1 MRKFLIIF
9 LLLASLTTAQAQ
21 KYACVNTDYIMRSVP
36 EYNQALAKINKFI
49 AEWQQ
54 ELQNKQ
60 QEVDELRQQY
70 QQEAYLLPDNLKQRR
85 QDEIHNKES
94 ELRSLQQQ
102 RFGAGGDLDQKRAEL
117 LLRQVEWLHPMEVQ
131 GMIKALAPT
140 RGLVSNKAVLAK
152 NNLENINLKSKIT
165 NRTKMKKGFI
175 VVLVALLA
183 FGGSAMAQKNIKLG
197 HINSNDLMQIMPG
210 RDTAMALLQKEV
222 EDLQT
227 EMEEMKKE
235 YETQVNNYLA
245 KKDQLSE
252 LIRKSKESDIQ
263 KMAERIET
271 FQANAQKLLEERQE
285 ALLKPIVDRA
295 KAAIEEVGKENGYT
309 YIFDAG
315 VGTVLY
321 SQDSDD
327 IMPLVKKKLGLK

>member
-1 MRKFLIIF
+1 
-9 LLLASLTTAQAQ
+9 
-21 KYACVNTDYIMRSVP
+21 
-36 EYNQALAKINKFI
+36 
-49 AEWQQ
+49 
-54 ELQNKQ
+54 
-60 QEVDELRQQY
+60 
-70 QQEAYLLPDNLKQRR
+70 
-85 QDEIHNKES
+85 
-94 ELRSLQQQ
+94 
-102 RFGAGGDLDQKRAEL
+102 
-117 LLRQVEWLHPMEVQ
+117 
-131 GMIKALAPT
+131 
-140 RGLVSNKAVLAK
+140 
-152 NNLENINLKSKIT
+152 
-165 NRTKMKKGFI
+165 MKKGFI
-175 VVLVALLA
+175 VLLVALLA
-183 FGGSAMAQKNIKLG
+183 LGGSAMAQKNIKLG

-222 EDLQT
+222 EDLQA
-227 EMEEMKKE
+227 EMEAMKKE

-271 FQANAQKLLEERQE
+271 FQTNAQKLLEDRQE
-285 ALLKPIVDRA
+285 ELLKPIVDRA

-315 VGTVLY
+315 VGTLLY

>member
-1 MRKFLIIF
+1 
-9 LLLASLTTAQAQ
+9 
-21 KYACVNTDYIMRSVP
+21 
-36 EYNQALAKINKFI
+36 
-49 AEWQQ
+49 
-54 ELQNKQ
+54 
-60 QEVDELRQQY
+60 
-70 QQEAYLLPDNLKQRR
+70 
-85 QDEIHNKES
+85 
-94 ELRSLQQQ
+94 
-102 RFGAGGDLDQKRAEL
+102 
-117 LLRQVEWLHPMEVQ
+117 
-131 GMIKALAPT
+131 
-140 RGLVSNKAVLAK
+140 
-152 NNLENINLKSKIT
+152 
-165 NRTKMKKGFI
+165 MKKGFI

-222 EDLQT
+222 EDLQA
-227 EMEEMKKE
+227 ELEAMKKE

-263 KMAERIET
+263 KMGERIET
-271 FQANAQKLLEERQE
+271 FQANAQKLLEDRQE
-285 ALLKPIVDRA
+285 ELLKPIVDRA

-315 VGTVLY
+315 LGTLLY

>member
-1 MRKFLIIF
+1 
-9 LLLASLTTAQAQ
+9 
-21 KYACVNTDYIMRSVP
+21 
-36 EYNQALAKINKFI
+36 
-49 AEWQQ
+49 
-54 ELQNKQ
+54 
-60 QEVDELRQQY
+60 
-70 QQEAYLLPDNLKQRR
+70 
-85 QDEIHNKES
+85 
-94 ELRSLQQQ
+94 
-102 RFGAGGDLDQKRAEL
+102 
-117 LLRQVEWLHPMEVQ
+117 
-131 GMIKALAPT
+131 
-140 RGLVSNKAVLAK
+140 
-152 NNLENINLKSKIT
+152 
-165 NRTKMKKGFI
+165 MKKGFI

-183 FGGSAMAQKNIKLG
+183 FGGSATAQKTVKLG

-222 EDLQT
+222 EDLQA
-227 EMEEMKKE
+227 EMEAMKKE
-235 YETQVNNYLA
+235 YETRVNDYLA

-252 LIRKSKESDIQ
+252 LIRKTKESDIQ
-263 KMAERIET
+263 AMGARIEE

-315 VGTVLY
+315 VGAVLY

>member
-1 MRKFLIIF
+1 
-9 LLLASLTTAQAQ
+9 
-21 KYACVNTDYIMRSVP
+21 
-36 EYNQALAKINKFI
+36 
-49 AEWQQ
+49 
-54 ELQNKQ
+54 
-60 QEVDELRQQY
+60 
-70 QQEAYLLPDNLKQRR
+70 
-85 QDEIHNKES
+85 
-94 ELRSLQQQ
+94 
-102 RFGAGGDLDQKRAEL
+102 
-117 LLRQVEWLHPMEVQ
+117 
-131 GMIKALAPT
+131 
-140 RGLVSNKAVLAK
+140 
-152 NNLENINLKSKIT
+152 
-165 NRTKMKKGFI
+165 MKKGFI

-183 FGGSAMAQKNIKLG
+183 FGGSAIAQKNIKLG

-210 RDTAMALLQKEV
+210 RDTAMNLLQKEV
-222 EDLQT
+222 EDLQA
-227 EMEEMKKE
+227 EMEAMKKE

-271 FQANAQKLLEERQE
+271 FQANAQKLLEDRQE
-285 ALLKPIVDRA
+285 ELLKPIVDRA

-315 VGTVLY
+315 VGTILY

>member
-1 MRKFLIIF
+1 M
-9 LLLASLTTAQAQ
+9 
-21 KYACVNTDYIMRSVP
+21 
-36 EYNQALAKINKFI
+36 
-49 AEWQQ
+49 
-54 ELQNKQ
+54 
-60 QEVDELRQQY
+60 
-70 QQEAYLLPDNLKQRR
+70 
-85 QDEIHNKES
+85 
-94 ELRSLQQQ
+94 
-102 RFGAGGDLDQKRAEL
+102 
-117 LLRQVEWLHPMEVQ
+117 
-131 GMIKALAPT
+131 
-140 RGLVSNKAVLAK
+140 
-152 NNLENINLKSKIT
+152 
-165 NRTKMKKGFI
+165 
-175 VVLVALLA
+175 VALLA

-222 EDLQT
+222 EDLQA
-227 EMEEMKKE
+227 EMEAMKKE

-271 FQANAQKLLEERQE
+271 FQANAQKLLEDRQE
-285 ALLKPIVDRA
+285 ELLKPIVDRA

-315 VGTVLY
+315 VGTLLY